1 MRRFRLSNSLRP
13 VNEIARSGAANHP
26 DISVLSR
33 VRGSGYKGGATAPL
47 PPSFERMAKPLFVLN
62 GPNLNLLGSR
72 EPEIY
77 GHTTLADIEAETR
90 ARAGQVGLGVEFR
103 QSNHEGVLVD
113 WIQEARTAAAG
124 LILNAGAYTHTSVA
138 LHDALKAVDVPV
150 IEVHISNPHRREPF
164 RHTSYVSSVATGV
177 ICGVGAQGY
186 ALAVE
191 ALAKLISAKTKA
203 PASTKGQ

>member
-1 MRRFRLSNSLRP
+1 
-13 VNEIARSGAANHP
+13 
-26 DISVLSR
+26 
-33 VRGSGYKGGATAPL
+33 
-47 PPSFERMAKPLFVLN
+47 MAKPLFVLN

-77 GHTTLADIEAETR
+77 GHTTLADIEATTR
-90 ARAGQVGLGVEFR
+90 GRAGQHGLGVEFR
-103 QSNHEGVLVD
+103 QTNHEGVLVD
-113 WIQEARTAAAG
+113 WIQEARTAASG
-124 LILNAGAYTHTSVA
+124 VILNAGAYTHTSVA
-138 LHDALKAVDVPV
+138 VHDALKAVEVPV

-191 ALAKLISAKTKA
+191 ALATLIAAKTT
-203 PASTKGQ
+203 ASASKKGQ